1 MIYILYTQNDDLD
14 IFKRSFDDSDLLNK
28 FSKILQNC
36 IRFIE
41 ELAWMSNWLLSYFFL
56 LETFEDR
63 FVLIGI
69 VTGNPTGQCERWILP
84 DVYNFVGN
92 LEVGK

>member
-1 MIYILYTQNDDLD
+1 MHILVPL
-14 IFKRSFDDSDLLNK
+14 
-28 FSKILQNC
+28 
-36 IRFIE
+36 
-41 ELAWMSNWLLSYFFL
+41 FFRKWID
-56 LETFEDR
+56 EINEDR

-92 LEVGK
+92 SEVSK